1 MKDQSGLNHSGSSL
15 SLRLIML
22 SLLFVFL
29 LSSAVWA
36 QTPWK
41 FIAVGDTR
49 GTSSTD
55 QINTMIVSEL
65 ANEIVH
71 QGAKFVIVPGD
82 LVYSGSEAAF
92 RSWKNL
98 MANVDS
104 AGIKILPVLGNH
116 DASDIQGW
124 INVFGNDIPDNG
136 PLLERDRTYYY
147 TYDNVLVI
155 GLDNYV
161 KPGLVNQAWVNT
173 VLALNTQPHVF
184 AFGHLPAFKANH
196 PDCLD
201 DYPADRDT
209 FWKGLKN
216 ANVRAYF
223 AGHDH
228 FYDHARIDDGD
239 GNADNDVHQLIVG
252 SGGAPFHTSYSYNG
266 ANTAWTPVN
275 QFHEA
280 QYGYSLVEIDGPA
293 VTMTFYKRTGAN
305 TYAPTTDV
313 WRYTVER
320 PPIASATG
328 APTSGN
334 APLSVSFNGSGS
346 SAPNSAIVS
355 YAWNFGDDN
364 SGSGVT
370 TTHTYTVGGTYT
382 ATLTVTDNNGLSD
395 SANVII
401 TVTQPP
407 VTSTMHIGDLDGT
420 KSILKKSWTAKV
432 AILVHDDGHKAVS
445 GAVVTGD
452 WNTGSSGSCTTNTK
466 GSCSVSKNSIPL
478 STTSVS
484 FTVNNITKSGATYQA
499 SVNHDV
505 DGGSDGTKIT
515 IVK

>member
-161 KPGLVNQAWVNT
+161 KLCW
-173 VLALNTQPHVF
+173 H
-184 AFGHLPAFKANH
+184 
-196 PDCLD
+196 
-201 DYPADRDT
+201 
-209 FWKGLKN
+209 
-216 ANVRAYF
+216 
-223 AGHDH
+223 
-228 FYDHARIDDGD
+228 
-239 GNADNDVHQLIVG
+239 
-252 SGGAPFHTSYSYNG
+252 
-266 ANTAWTPVN
+266 
-275 QFHEA
+275 
-280 QYGYSLVEIDGPA
+280 
-293 VTMTFYKRTGAN
+293 
-305 TYAPTTDV
+305 
-313 WRYTVER
+313 
-320 PPIASATG
+320 
-328 APTSGN
+328 
-334 APLSVSFNGSGS
+334 
-346 SAPNSAIVS
+346 
-355 YAWNFGDDN
+355 
-364 SGSGVT
+364 
-370 TTHTYTVGGTYT
+370 
-382 ATLTVTDNNGLSD
+382 
-395 SANVII
+395 
-401 TVTQPP
+401 
-407 VTSTMHIGDLDGT
+407 
-420 KSILKKSWTAKV
+420 
-432 AILVHDDGHKAVS
+432 
-445 GAVVTGD
+445 
-452 WNTGSSGSCTTNTK
+452 
-466 GSCSVSKNSIPL
+466 
-478 STTSVS
+478 
-484 FTVNNITKSGATYQA
+484 
-499 SVNHDV
+499 
-505 DGGSDGTKIT
+505 
-515 IVK
+515 